1 MVLQRVIFPSK
12 NKPEKLYFRK
22 KGEIISFDT
31 FFNAFSVEK
40 WTKYTNLKKVTLE
53 IICKNNENNLKVKF
67 YNKKLVNNKIENI
80 EIHTLIIEINKYH
93 INFHE
98 EINKG
103 IIFFDLEEK
112 DMKNIQEIKYLM
124 EETEDI
130 KKNRVKLSIVMCTY
144 KREEYVQKFLDS
156 FPRILKEKKVK
167 ESLEAYIIDNA
178 GTLGIK
184 DLENIKIL
192 KNKNYGG
199 AGGFTRGIIE
209 AVKGGAT
216 NILLMDDDIE
226 IEESILERLI
236 GFLTLLKDE
245 YREYFIGGSMLIKEN
260 PSIQHEKF
268 GVWKKFR
275 NISIGSNRDLTDEK
289 EILINENEER
299 IALKYAAWWFCCF
312 SVNNVKK
319 RGLPSPFFIK
329 GDDIEYSLR
338 NKSKIINLNG
348 LAVWHEDFS
357 GKYSPYL
364 YYYTVRNNI
373 MTNFLTDEMRYSRLD
388 FWINI
393 ILRCGNNIIRGR
405 KIEVSMMK
413 KGLQD
418 VIKGLDFFE
427 EIEPDKYHQEIM
439 KLSKEQKNFFKD
451 NIEVLK
457 LALYISKNFETVKNK
472 NRDKKSYY
480 HSFEFWEK
488 YLDIGGEKR
497 HDTAL

>member
-1 MVLQRVIFPSK
+1 MVLQRIIFPSE

-40 WTKYTNLKKVTLE
+40 WKKYTSLNKVTLE
-53 IICKNNENNLKVKF
+53 IISKNHEKGLKVRF
-67 YNKKLVNNKIENI
+67 YNKRLVNNQIKNI
-80 EIHTLIIEINKYH
+80 EIIPIITEKNKYQIVFSEKINKGLIFFELNEKDMENIQEMRY
-93 INFHE
+93 FTE
-98 EINKG
+98 EIN
-103 IIFFDLEEK
+103 E
-112 DMKNIQEIKYLM
+112 NEIKLA
-124 EETEDI
+124 
-130 KKNRVKLSIVMCTY
+130 IVMCTY
-144 KREEYVQKFLDS
+144 KREKYVQQFLNS
-156 FPRILKEKKVK
+156 FPRVLKEKKMK
-167 ESLEAYIIDNA
+167 ESIKAYIIDNA
-178 GTLGIK
+178 GTLEIK
-184 DLENIKIL
+184 DSENIKIL

-209 AVKGGAT
+209 AVKDEAT

-236 GFLTLLKDE
+236 GFLTLLKEE
-245 YREYFIGGSMLIKEN
+245 YKEYFIGGSMLIKEK
-260 PSIQHEKF
+260 PSIQHEKI
-268 GVWKKFR
+268 GIWKKFC
-275 NISIGSNRDLTDEK
+275 NMSVGSNRDLTDEK
-289 EILINENEER
+289 EILINENEEK

-338 NKSKIINLNG
+338 NESKIINLNG

-373 MTNFLTDEMRYSRLD
+373 MTNFLTDEVRYSKLD

-427 EIEPDKYHQEIM
+427 KIEPDKYHQEIM
-439 KLSKEQKNFFKD
+439 KLSKEKKNFFRD

-472 NRDKKSYY
+472 NRNKKSYY

-488 YLDIGGEKR
+488 YLDIGGEKK
-497 HDTAL
+497 HDTTL